1 MNIRTISKA
10 IAPSIAAMAFAA
22 ALVLPATGV
31 AKSSALTCNGSTAK
45 VTNLRAIK
53 TTCPDAVAV
62 AKAFGK
68 RGSSGCIQMKGA
80 KQIDRCKVR
89 RYNCVGHWKIV
100 TNPSDPKH
108 RYVQYNT
115 SCTNAKKKV
124 SFNLLT
130 RAS

>member
-1 MNIRTISKA
+1 MSIRRISRSV
-10 IAPSIAAMAFAA
+10 APSIAVIAFAA
-22 ALVLPATGV
+22 ALVLPAAAA

-45 VTNLRAIK
+45 VTRLRAVG
-53 TTCPDAVAV
+53 TTCPKAVAV
-62 AKAFGK
+62 ARAFGK

-80 KQIDRCKVR
+80 KQIDRCRVR
-89 RYNCVGHWKIV
+89 KYNCVGHWKIV

-108 RYVQYNT
+108 RYVRYNT

-124 SFNLLT
+124 SFNLVT